1 MADVIKRWRRP
12 RGPLSVLGGDRFRL
26 ELDDDE
32 QALIRRLLDQ
42 LRGLVSEA
50 DPHDARV
57 RRLFPTAY
65 HDDPEG
71 DLEYQRLMREELV
84 ASQLGSLDA
93 VEEALAS
100 PVLNGHQLAAFMRSL
115 NALRLVLGTLL
126 DLDDDT
132 DHSAIRSDDPLFA
145 EHQLYLWLSWM
156 LEHVVEALHSGLA
169 ES

>member
-1 MADVIKRWRRP
+1 MIRRWRRP
-12 RGPLSVLGGDRFRL
+12 RSPLSVLGDHRFRL
-26 ELDDDE
+26 ELDADE
-32 QALIRRLLDQ
+32 QALVKRLLDQ
-42 LRGLVSEA
+42 LRGLVSAA
-50 DPHDARV
+50 DPDDARV

-65 HDDPEG
+65 HDDLEG
-71 DLEYQRLMREELV
+71 ELEYQRLMREELV

-93 VEEALAS
+93 VDEALDAQA
-100 PVLNGHQLAAFMRSL
+100 LDAHQLAAFMRSL

-132 DHSAIRSDDPLFA
+132 DHALVQPHDPLFA